1 MPTRPESPPV
11 GSTRPAEERRSG
23 APAQLEDA
31 VERALVLVFAPLHKR
46 NFGIAVGVGCAA
58 LIAGVT
64 FVGVMVDPEDHIN
77 LRILHA
83 YFRGYTVSGLGILI
97 GAAWAFAVGFVGG
110 WFVAF
115 SRNFVL
121 ATWLLY
127 IRVRANLMQT
137 RDFLD
142 HI

>member
-1 MPTRPESPPV
+1 ML
-11 GSTRPAEERRSG
+11 A
-23 APAQLEDA
+23 
-31 VERALVLVFAPLHKR
+31 FAPLHKR
-46 NFGIAVGVGCAA
+46 NFGIAIGVACAA

-64 FVGVMVDPEDHIN
+64 LISVIVDPGDQIGLKI
-77 LRILHA
+77 LRV
-83 YFRGYTVSGLGILI
+83 YFRGYSVSWSGILV
-97 GAAWAFAVGFVGG
+97 GAAWAFVVGFVGG
-110 WFVAF
+110 WFLAF

>member
-1 MPTRPESPPV
+1 MSTGPQAPPL
-11 GSTRPAEERRSG
+11 GTPRTSAERRVG
-23 APAQLEDA
+23 PPEQLERA
-31 VERALVLVFAPLHKR
+31 VERALVLAFAPLHKR
-46 NFGIAVGVGCAA
+46 NFGIAIGAACASFVA
-58 LIAGVT
+58 AVTLIIVVA
-64 FVGVMVDPEDHIN
+64 DPEDQIGLGI
-77 LRILHA
+77 LRV
-83 YFRGYTVSGLGILI
+83 YFRGYTVTWSGILV
-97 GAAWAFAVGFVGG
+97 GAAWAFAVGFVAG